1 MVKYNIKD
9 LKLILIIGQG
19 SYAVVRLATDKNTNE
34 KVAIKTYEK
43 FKLNDVHKRKNV
55 KREISILETLE
66 HPNIIKLHK
75 TIETVTQVQ
84 KEFFRFYKYF
94 RFIW

>member
-1 MVKYNIKD
+1 MVK
-9 LKLILIIGQG
+9 L
-19 SYAVVRLATDKNTNE
+19 AVDKETNE

-55 KREISILETLE
+55 KREISILQSLD

-75 TIETVTQVQ
+75 TIDTVTQVLN
-84 KEFFRFYKYF
+84 F
-94 RFIW
+94 